1 MKKSNGE
8 TGRSPFPFLR
18 GGEEIRYNEREESCD
33 IMKKTFLRLFK
44 IVAVLCLLYLT
55 PLLVHYA
62 RGMVCYFMKDYE
74 RACHIFVTCN
84 NLPFSMSMAQKCREK
99 FYDGMVRL
107 DENGNLKEDDLLYY
121 MEEAV
126 NMDLAELEK
135 NFDVPVKQDGNNY
148 KYLKGTDQ
156 PLLGMLFQR
165 ETDRISRWY
174 DVTKERYI
182 VSFYYHST
190 LVSEAMTDLIV
201 EQLRM
206 RYGKEAVHREYTGMT
221 ESDNFVQR
229 HQMVWK
235 DVTLRYTLP
244 SQHGSD
250 LYLGL
255 FREFCN
261 APNDWSVK
269 GLLEQVYAEDAGI
282 ISIEITSTG
291 IQP

>member
-1 MKKSNGE
+1 MKEVK
-8 TGRSPFPFLR
+8 GRMKR
-18 GGEEIRYNEREESCD
+18 C
-33 IMKKTFLRLFK
+33 KKTLFRICR
-44 IVAVLCLLYLT
+44 IVAVLFLLYLT

-74 RACHIFVTCN
+74 RACDIFVTCN

-107 DENGNLKEDDLLYY
+107 DENGNLREDDLLYFV
-121 MEEAV
+121 EEAV
-126 NMDLAELEK
+126 NMDFAELEK
-135 NFDVPVKQDGNNY
+135 NFDAPVKQDGNNY

-165 ETDRISRWY
+165 ETDRICRWY
-174 DVTKERYI
+174 DRNKEQNTVTF
-182 VSFYYHST
+182 SCQSN
-190 LVSEAMTDLIV
+190 LVSEPMMDQIV

-206 RYGKEAVHREYTGMT
+206 RYGMEAEHRKYTDMT

-229 HQMVWK
+229 HQLAWK
-235 DVTLRYTLP
+235 GVTLRCILP
-244 SQHGSD
+244 PPYGNN

-282 ISIEITSTG
+282 IEISITSTAVVP
-291 IQP
+291 Q